1 MQQMK
6 RGHYAEDEFQ
16 SIMHKVMRLVVRHRD
31 TSIIIGVGIVAA
43 IVILILFVPNREV
56 TKPEAELM
64 LTQAISL
71 IDVGRVDEAEG
82 VLMETSRRF
91 ANTRAGKVSNYYLG
105 AIKYHRGGFS
115 AALAH
120 FTKFLKSTKKDYLLI
135 PAALLGAGNAAEGLK
150 DYPQALKY
158 YRRLTKD

>member
-1 MQQMK
+1 
-6 RGHYAEDEFQ
+6 
-16 SIMHKVMRLVVRHRD
+16 
-31 TSIIIGVGIVAA
+31 
-43 IVILILFVPNREV
+43 
-56 TKPEAELM
+56 M

-71 IDVGRVDEAEG
+71 IGVGRVDEAEG
-82 VLMETSRRF
+82 VLAEISSRF

-115 AALAH
+115 EALDH

-158 YRRLTKD
+158 YRRLTKDNKSPFYFQGLLAYARTLGLTGEKTIAKDMLKDLIDKEPPPEIIADARFYIGFFSE